1 MKRMMCMGVL
11 LALIVAGGC
20 AEIIGPEQKTLGGG
34 NVVDTAKGPLTPV
47 DYSQYG
53 KPPIPVRVLL
63 LIPDEFSHYTY
74 MSTYNGRQIQNPLG
88 RDAENELRK
97 ALRVEFESLEVWPV
111 RSETKA
117 IEMLSP
123 SDPYNSEIRN
133 YDYVVIPEF
142 IHVESS
148 VNNDKYSFGV
158 DFWTRFYAKDESS
171 ITIKGHGETMTGKY
185 AASTP
190 ENSARLT
197 VQYAVSAI
205 LDGIEKKRGAFVH
218 SDF

>member
-1 MKRMMCMGVL
+1 MKRMLYVCLLLMLVTASGCM
-11 LALIVAGGC
+11 
-20 AEIIGPEQKTLGGG
+20 EMIGPEQKTLGGG

-53 KPPIPVRVLL
+53 KPPIPVRLLL

-74 MSTYNGRQIQNPLG
+74 MSTYNGRQIKNMLG
-88 RDAENELRK
+88 QEAENELRT
-97 ALRVEFESLEVWPV
+97 ALRVEFESVEVWPV

-133 YDYVVIPEF
+133 YDYVAIPEF

-148 VNNDKYSFGV
+148 VNDAKYSFGV
-158 DFWTRFYAKDESS
+158 DFWTRFYSKDESS

-190 ENSARLT
+190 EKSARLT